1 MAGTVLMMTPYE
13 NFPQGNEPR
22 GHRNSQRYP
31 VDASCFEDAKTR
43 SAAEGLL
50 GETLR
55 LLGILRFDLEVLDG
69 ATLSRDCRA
78 TAIAIQK
85 PPDASCVP
93 EDGIKLPNTF
103 ELGRTIAVRRG
114 DELRFH
120 IVLYFEIGEMLLS
133 GDERQQAF
141 AMACVAHELAHV
153 QHEGRFYRKFP
164 HLYEGPLECGDRK
177 RSTFIRSM
185 DVWSEYAACRS
196 SATFRPEA
204 LEEHQLLLKGGVAKY
219 LATEQTAPVE
229 EREAVAVETLL
240 CAGYLLGEVDGL
252 DLEIELTARESVP
265 VAHDWI
271 KISSALDRLKRILRE
286 LWDTEEHWAS
296 IEVFAPIY
304 ELALELG

>member
-1 MAGTVLMMTPYE
+1 MTTYE
-13 NFPQGNEPR
+13 NIPEANEPSR
-22 GHRNSQRYP
+22 HSTSQRYP

-55 LLGILRFDLEVLDG
+55 LLGILRFDLEALDG
-69 ATLSRDCRA
+69 ATLARDCRA

-85 PPDASCVP
+85 PPDPSCVP
-93 EDGIKLPNTF
+93 EHGVGVPNTF

-114 DELRFH
+114 NELRFH

-133 GDERQQAF
+133 DDEQRRAL
-141 AMACVAHELAHV
+141 AMACIAHELAHV

-164 HLYEGPLECGDRK
+164 HLFEGPLECGERK
-177 RSTFIRSM
+177 RSIFIRSM

-196 SATFRPEA
+196 SAAFRPEA

-219 LATEQTAPVE
+219 LATEHTAPIE

-265 VAHDWI
+265 VIHDWI
-271 KISSALDRLKRILRE
+271 KVSSAFDRLKRILRE
-286 LWDTEEHWAS
+286 LWDTEEYWTS

-304 ELALELG
+304 ELAIELR